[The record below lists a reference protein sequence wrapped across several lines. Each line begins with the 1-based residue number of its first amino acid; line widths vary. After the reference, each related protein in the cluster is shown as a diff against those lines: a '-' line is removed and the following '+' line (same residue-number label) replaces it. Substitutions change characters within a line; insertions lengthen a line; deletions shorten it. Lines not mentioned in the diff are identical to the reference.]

1 MFHKN
6 LIIYWSYLLIS
17 SDIYIIYIIY
27 IYIFYIYIY
36 YIYISIHLSIYL
48 VGGLEHVFIIII
60 IFPYIENV
68 IIPTVELIVVQR
80 GRSTTNQ
87 LSIDY
92 IYWFLLIYLSIYI
105 IIYIYIYLSINLSI
119 YLSWLV
125 VSTIFYVPFRVWDNH
140 SHWLSYFSEG

>member
-1 MFHKN
+1 MFHIN

-17 SDIYIIYIIY
+17 SDIYIYNIYNIY
-27 IYIFYIYIY
+27 NI

-48 VGGLEHVFIIII
+48 VGGLEHVFIIIII

-92 IYWFLLIYLSIYI
+92 IY
-105 IIYIYIYLSINLSI
+105 
-119 YLSWLV
+119 
-125 VSTIFYVPFRVWDNH
+125 
-140 SHWLSYFSEG
+140 